1 MDGTLHKQYT
11 RYAKPG
17 MTFIE
22 IVIVLAIIAIMATV
36 VVPNLMSYVNSSKK
50 STAKS
55 TLQAFQ
61 GAINMINVHTG
72 RYPSSLNELVKK
84 PSDERIAKKWEGPYI
99 KQKEIP
105 QDPWGERYVYKLTP
119 QAENPY
125 ELYSYGPDGRGAPKS
140 EWINV
145 WDL

>member
-1 MDGTLHKQYT
+1 MDGTIQKP
-11 RYAKPG
+11 YAKHLKDG

-55 TLQAFQ
+55 TIQALQ
-61 GAINMINVHTG
+61 GAINMFNVHTG
-72 RYPSSLNELVKK
+72 RYPVSLNELVKK
-84 PSDERIAKKWEGPYI
+84 PTDERISKKWEGPYI

-105 QDPWGERYVYKLTP
+105 LDPWGERYVYKVTP
-119 QAENPY
+119 QAEHPY